1 LFGDSE
7 LEIYWEKLKNVN
19 EEFDRREL
27 NDMIHSYMERAQLK
41 PSELSF
47 NPQFE
52 PEIGIIDVPDVAV

>member
-1 LFGDSE
+1 
-7 LEIYWEKLKNVN
+7 
-19 EEFDRREL
+19 
-27 NDMIHSYMERAQLK
+27 MERAQLK